1 MEQVAVEPIPSTL
14 TTLPT
19 VTVAE
24 LTGLAWS
31 KALSAGKPVVIT
43 TYEELEWFEN
53 PHAHTI
59 SRFSSWGP
67 SSDLVFKPDLAA
79 PGNLIY
85 TTRPLNLGSYGISSG
100 TSLASPFIAGCF
112 SLLKQHDPMLTPHD
126 LMMNAVSSAT
136 PIWIPYKLTLPKS
149 PYAFAY
155 SPAQQGGGLVNVTR
169 MFDNLIIRVNT
180 TLSVYDLTRDQ
191 RPGQVPRL
199 VFDHSV
205 RNLSK
210 NILKRT
216 RGVLLAPAVTSFK
229 ADGTLVSPPISQ
241 ILNYAT
247 FGNKVKATLAP
258 NEDFVGQAGI
268 SSSTIPLDRF
278 WVVGGFIEHSLQ
290 APDGTEYRYNLPF
303 SGMMGRLTQIPI
315 LPPVTSPY
323 YPGLFNATTGAIQF
337 NVNKMLVQIGRL
349 NHSTA
354 DNYTFYDIPGGL
366 LVDQSQNFGGDVAS
380 YITWSGSM
388 LEPKNGPVGATV
400 TVAAGPG
407 QYRLRIRWAQPQAA
421 FINDKDTYTTY
432 TSDPFLIVASQ
443 LQTDTSRR

>member
-1 MEQVAVEPIPSTL
+1 
-14 TTLPT
+14 
-19 VTVAE
+19 
-24 LTGLAWS
+24 
-31 KALSAGKPVVIT
+31 
-43 TYEELEWFEN
+43 
-53 PHAHTI
+53 
-59 SRFSSWGP
+59 
-67 SSDLVFKPDLAA
+67 
-79 PGNLIY
+79 
-85 TTRPLNLGSYGISSG
+85 
-100 TSLASPFIAGCF
+100 
-112 SLLKQHDPMLTPHD
+112 
-126 LMMNAVSSAT
+126 MNAVSSAT
-136 PIWIPYKLTLPKS
+136 PIWVPYKLTLPKS

-169 MFDNLIIRVNT
+169 MFDNLSIRVNT

-191 RPGQVPRL
+191 RHGQAPRL

-210 NILKRT
+210 NTLQLT
-216 RGVLLAPAVTSFK
+216 GGVLLAPAVTTFK
-229 ADGTLVSPPISQ
+229 ADGTLVSPPISE
-241 ILNYAT
+241 ILNYVT
-247 FGNKVKATLAP
+247 FGNQIKATLAP
-258 NEDFVGQAGI
+258 NEGFVGQAGI
-268 SSSTIPLDRF
+268 FSSTIPLDRF

-290 APDGTEYRYNLPF
+290 APDGTKYRYNLPF

-323 YPGLFNATTGAIQF
+323 YPRLFNVTTGAIVRSGPPLPRYSMAGQDIPTVRYQQQF

-354 DNYTFYDIPGGL
+354 DNYTFYDIPRGL
-366 LVDQSQNFGGDVAS
+366 LVDQSRNFGGDVAS

-388 LEPKNGPVGATV
+388 LEPKNETVGATATV
-400 TVAAGPG
+400 TAGPG